1 MTLEA
6 SDPSQVAQN
15 TTMSPLGPPPSVVLM
30 PKHIHQQFET
40 QREGQATKFHSKKN
54 VIDNVLRNRNQKR
67 RRTLR
72 KEMGQA
78 MTNLKKRQ
86 LRFQKYMENRT
97 TPPKHK
103 AFNKSK
109 VNDVV
114 SRLGDPVKGQCQIR
128 RLSKSKS
135 ITEKIELKES
145 AENVDERVFE
155 MEKYRK
161 RKKEKRRRE
170 RYKHRKHKKSRRE
183 RYDSIAV

>member
-40 QREGQATKFHSKKN
+40 QRDVQAAKSQSKN
-54 VIDNVLRNRNQKR
+54 NMIDNVLRDRNQKR
-67 RRTLR
+67 RQKLR
-72 KEMGQA
+72 REMGNA
-78 MTNLKKRQ
+78 MTNLRKRQ

-109 VNDVV
+109 ANDVV
-114 SRLGDPVKGQCQIR
+114 SRLGDPDRKGQCQIR
-128 RLSKSKS
+128 PLSKSKKYYRK
-135 ITEKIELKES
+135 KIELKRK
-145 AENVDERVFE
+145 AET
-155 MEKYRK
+155 
-161 RKKEKRRRE
+161 
-170 RYKHRKHKKSRRE
+170 
-183 RYDSIAV
+183 

>member
-109 VNDVV
+109 VNDVN
-114 SRLGDPVKGQCQIR
+114 R
-128 RLSKSKS
+128 S
-135 ITEKIELKES
+135 I
-145 AENVDERVFE
+145 F
-155 MEKYRK
+155 
-161 RKKEKRRRE
+161 
-170 RYKHRKHKKSRRE
+170 
-183 RYDSIAV
+183 